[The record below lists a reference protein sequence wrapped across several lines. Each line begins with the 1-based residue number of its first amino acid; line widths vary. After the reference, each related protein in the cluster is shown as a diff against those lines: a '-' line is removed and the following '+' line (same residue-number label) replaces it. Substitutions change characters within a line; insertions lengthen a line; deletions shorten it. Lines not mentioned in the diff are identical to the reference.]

1 MHFHKEMAKN
11 LGFRCKNAVFVLVT
25 FEKMGGSL
33 RVFDVIMPKYKIQIY
48 IYGFSSGAI
57 ELFGTKGVHVIEV
70 FWIQL

>member
-1 MHFHKEMAKN
+1 M
-11 LGFRCKNAVFVLVT
+11 VT

-57 ELFGTKGVHVIEV
+57 ELFGTKGAHVIEV